1 MKSSSVVTCLPFV
14 NAKLLVK
21 RSTEIT
27 SVDMN
32 TSGATETNTILRKV
46 PTPTPLGDSNNN
58 NSNNK
63 DLRLPNVTRR
73 SITPDKRDS
82 RRSRSSPFFRSE
94 ANSVGCQAWI
104 DKRLPL
110 IHSLL
115 FLLCLSVYWNSL
127 DGSFVFDDVTAIR
140 DNRDLRPHVPWQ
152 NLFANDFWGTPMYK
166 EHSHKSYRPLTVLT
180 FRWNY
185 ALHGL
190 NPMGYHLVNVI
201 LHGIVTLVFFNVARV
216 LVLSSTVS
224 LTAATLFALH
234 PIHTEAVS
242 GIVGRAELLSSF
254 WYLMA
259 FLSYT
264 KAAGRSKRG
273 QTYPVANGYSG
284 NYFHSNNNN
293 SFHHNYHSS
302 SSSGTGSSGN
312 TTTTTNNNNNSS
324 NSSCAPKKPF
334 PWSCQA
340 TSASWASFMWSLLF
354 ITIALLCKEQGIT
367 ILAVCVIYELCI
379 TQRLLLSLPTSEFLT
394 MRSVLKGGGGG
405 AGGKFS
411 PQTKASCQRI
421 CALVLTGLVL
431 MVMRLKIMV
440 QLPNFYTY
448 DNPAATAS
456 APTKQF
462 TFGYLTALNAWLLL
476 NPSHLCCDW
485 TMGTVPLVT
494 SLTDPRHLST
504 ITLVLTLAGLIH
516 RILKRDRCQKELP
529 VVLALTVIPFLPASN
544 LLFPVG
550 FVVAERVLYLPS
562 MGFSLLVAIGWH
574 KCHKRLSTLRDS
586 NGRKIF
592 TLLWR
597 LGLVFCLVS
606 HAAKVWLRN
615 LDWKDEYALF
625 SSGLKV
631 TDRNAK
637 LFSNVGHAL
646 EKQER
651 FGEALQYFHQAVMVQ
666 PDDIGAHINVGRT
679 LNHMKR
685 FQEAEVAYTKAK
697 NLLPQSRTGETYYA
711 RVAPNHLNV
720 FLNLATLISRNDSRL
735 EEADL
740 LYRQAISMRAD
751 YTQAYI
757 NRGDIL
763 IKLNR
768 TREAQAVYEKALSFE
783 RGNPDLLYN
792 MGVVMLNQNKISQAL
807 NYFDLALKEDPDHR
821 QALMNSAILIQETGI
836 RQLRRVAIERLMK
849 IVGPDGPDTKDVN
862 ERVLFNLA
870 MLHMDDGDL
879 PSAESFFQ
887 KAIQAQPDFRSA
899 LFNYAL
905 LLSET
910 GRAAQSGP
918 LLHQLIHY
926 HPDHVKGLIL
936 LGDLYVN
943 HAGDLHKA
951 EECYRTILKLEPNHV
966 QGRHNL
972 CVVLLEQDPNRL
984 ESLVK
989 AKECLESVRES
1000 APNED
1005 YILKHLGIVEAKVES
1020 LTESIRLS
1028 EHHSHFPEMP

>member
-1 MKSSSVVTCLPFV
+1 
-14 NAKLLVK
+14 
-21 RSTEIT
+21 
-27 SVDMN
+27 
-32 TSGATETNTILRKV
+32 
-46 PTPTPLGDSNNN
+46 
-58 NSNNK
+58 
-63 DLRLPNVTRR
+63 
-73 SITPDKRDS
+73 
-82 RRSRSSPFFRSE
+82 
-94 ANSVGCQAWI
+94 
-104 DKRLPL
+104 
-110 IHSLL
+110 
-115 FLLCLSVYWNSL
+115 
-127 DGSFVFDDVTAIR
+127 
-140 DNRDLRPHVPWQ
+140 
-152 NLFANDFWGTPMYK
+152 
-166 EHSHKSYRPLTVLT
+166 
-180 FRWNY
+180 
-185 ALHGL
+185 
-190 NPMGYHLVNVI
+190 
-201 LHGIVTLVFFNVARV
+201 
-216 LVLSSTVS
+216 
-224 LTAATLFALH
+224 
-234 PIHTEAVS
+234 
-242 GIVGRAELLSSF
+242 
-254 WYLMA
+254 
-259 FLSYT
+259 
-264 KAAGRSKRG
+264 
-273 QTYPVANGYSG
+273 
-284 NYFHSNNNN
+284 
-293 SFHHNYHSS
+293 
-302 SSSGTGSSGN
+302 
-312 TTTTTNNNNNSS
+312 
-324 NSSCAPKKPF
+324 
-334 PWSCQA
+334 
-340 TSASWASFMWSLLF
+340 MWSLLF

-379 TQRLLLSLPTSEFLT
+379 TQRLLLSLPSQFVT
-394 MRSVLKGGGGG
+394 MRSVVKGGA

-421 CALVLTGLVL
+421 CALVFTGLVL
-431 MVMRLKIMV
+431 MMMRLKIMV

-448 DNPAATAS
+448 DNPAATAPVPS
-456 APTKQF
+456 KQF
-462 TFGYLTALNAWLLL
+462 TYGYLVSLNAWLLL
-476 NPSHLCCDW
+476 NPSNLCCDW

-494 SLTDPRHLST
+494 SVTDPRHLST
-504 ITLVLTLAGLIH
+504 ITFTLVLAGLIH

-529 VVLALTVIPFLPASN
+529 VILALTVIPFLPASN

-574 KCHKRLSTLRDS
+574 KCHKRLSTLRDTKV
-586 NGRKIF
+586 RKVF
-592 TLLWR
+592 TLLWS

-606 HAAKVWLRN
+606 HACKVWLRN
-615 LDWKDEYALF
+615 ADWKDEYSLF

-651 FGEALQYFHQAVMVQ
+651 FEEALQYFHQAVIVQ

-679 LNHMKR
+679 LNHLKR
-685 FQEAEVAYTKAK
+685 FQEAEAAYTKAK
-697 NLLPQSRTGETYYA
+697 NLLPQSRSGETYYA

-783 RGNPDLLYN
+783 RDNPDLLYN

-849 IVGPDGPDTKDVN
+849 IVGPEAKDVN
-862 ERVLFNLA
+862 ERVFFNLA

-879 PSAESFFQ
+879 PSAELFFQ

-943 HAGDLHKA
+943 HAGDLQKA

-1000 APNED
+1000 APDED
-1005 YILKHLGIVEAKVES
+1005 YILKHLGIVKAKVES